1 MKHRAPTSS
10 PPRRPS
16 HQLRII
22 GGTHRRSLL
31 PVPDLAGLRPTP
43 DRVRETLFNWL
54 GQDLAG
60 WRCWDAYAGSGALGL
75 EAASRGAQEVVLVER
90 VASQV
95 QSLRQTVARLKMDRV
110 KVLVGDALAAL
121 EQARGQGWDVVFL
134 DPPFAQPDG
143 VPPGL
148 RAAHAATAANGLC
161 YLESDRRWSDEL
173 LADSG
178 WQVRRSGKAASV
190 HYLLL
195 DKTES

>member
-1 MKHRAPTSS
+1 MKHRSSTSS

-60 WRCWDAYAGSGALGL
+60 WRCWDAFAGSGALGL
-75 EAASRGAQEVVLVER
+75 EAASRGALEVVLVER

-95 QSLRQTVARLKMDRV
+95 QSLRQTVARLKMDQV
-110 KVLVGDALAAL
+110 KVLASDALAAL

-161 YLESDRRWSDEL
+161 YLESDRRWSDEV
-173 LADSG
+173 LAESG